1 MDIVDAQIHL
11 FLNMDIDACLAA
23 MNSMGIQAALI
34 DEFWGYEGDH
44 PLPGHLTSHGVF
56 RPTAPGAMM
65 ASMKY
70 PDRFSWLL
78 RIDPRDSDFNNIV
91 SSVRSS
97 PHGRALRLEARS
109 TSEVENLAGRGC
121 IDFFR
126 AAVRHSLPVFIL
138 SPGNSKLLVPYL
150 KALPDLRI
158 VIDHCGLPHKVEE
171 YEDVL
176 ALAKFPNAFLKW
188 CHAPRVFGSANYPF
202 PELSPY
208 LARTLDAFGP
218 ERVMWAS
225 DFTAIRVNCTWAESL
240 FYMRDHMGLSA
251 GDKEW
256 LLGKTARALLEWPAP
271 EAPFKPVRH
280 KH

>member
-1 MDIVDAQIHL
+1 MRQ
-11 FLNMDIDACLAA
+11 
-23 MNSMGIQAALI
+23 
-34 DEFWGYEGDH
+34 
-44 PLPGHLTSHGVF
+44 
-56 RPTAPGAMM
+56 
-65 ASMKY
+65 
-70 PDRFSWLL
+70 
-78 RIDPRDSDFNNIV
+78 
-91 SSVRSS
+91 
-97 PHGRALRLEARS
+97 
-109 TSEVENLAGRGC
+109 
-121 IDFFR
+121 
-126 AAVRHSLPVFIL
+126 SLPVFIL

-150 KALPDLRI
+150 KALPDLRV

-176 ALAKFPNAFLKW
+176 ALAKFPNVFLKW

-251 GDKEW
+251 SDKEW

-271 EAPFKPVRH
+271 EAPSKPVQH